1 MIELS
6 NQNISATIDPER
18 GSDILSLVDRR
29 SGIDVLFKT
38 PWRAR
43 ADAIR
48 NGQRRVFNDP
58 WAGWLEQYR
67 GGWQTLSPIGGDPR
81 QVHLAP
87 VAFHGE
93 ASVATWSVEAVTKNS
108 VILSLEMFSVPVRI
122 DRTITVTGQ
131 TISVVDTLTNLS
143 STALEIDYAHHPAF
157 GGAFLEGNCRIET
170 GARKFTSDEST
181 TSVEKPGSEYLWPMA
196 ISSAGEQMDLGQI
209 PAAGS
214 ERELFGWLHDFSGN
228 WASIVNLDLGLAVEL
243 KWDGTHLPY
252 AWFWQELNASDE
264 FPWYKRARVIA
275 IEPSSMQT
283 SGSSRRSVLQLGP
296 EGRCNISIS
305 ISLRQTP
312 IDQSNTNAPT
322 IFGATKSSEK
332 KNG

>member
-1 MIELS
+1 MIELG
-6 NQNISATIDPER
+6 NHHISAIIDPKR

-48 NGQRRVFNDP
+48 NGQPRVFSDP
-58 WAGWLEQYR
+58 RAGWLEQYR

-81 QVHLAP
+81 LVHLAP

-93 ASVATWSVEAVTKNS
+93 ASVAAWSVEAVTKNS
-108 VILSLEMFSVPVRI
+108 AILSLEMFSVPVRI
-122 DRTITVTGQ
+122 DRTITVTGS

-170 GARKFTSDEST
+170 GARRFTSDEST

-196 ISSAGEQMDLGQI
+196 VSSAGEPMDLRHV
-209 PAAGS
+209 PTVGS
-214 ERELFGWLHDFSGN
+214 ERELFGWLHDFSEH
-228 WASIVNLDLGLAVEL
+228 WASITNLDLGLAADVN
-243 KWDGTHLPY
+243 WDGTHLPY

-264 FPWYKRARVIA
+264 FPWFKRARVLA
-275 IEPSSMQT
+275 IEPSSMQ
-283 SGSSRRSVLQLGP
+283 SGGSSRRSVFQLGP
-296 EGRCNISIS
+296 HGHSIVSIS
-305 ISLRQTP
+305 ITLRQEPTN
-312 IDQSNTNAPT
+312 QSVTTAPAPV
-322 IFGATKSSEK
+322 GATKDTGKQNE
-332 KNG
+332 

>member
-6 NQNISATIDPER
+6 NKNISAIIDPKR
-18 GSDILSLVDRR
+18 GSDILSLVEKR

-48 NGQRRVFNDP
+48 NGQPRVFSDP

-67 GGWQTLSPIGGDPR
+67 GGWQTLSPNGGDPR
-81 QVHLAP
+81 HVHLAP

-93 ASVATWSVEAVTKNS
+93 ASVVAWTVEASTKNS
-108 VILSLEMFSVPVRI
+108 VDLSVEMFSVPVRI
-122 DRTITVTGQ
+122 ERNITLNGT

-157 GGAFLEGNCRIET
+157 GGPFLEGNCRIET
-170 GARKFTSDEST
+170 GARRFTSDVST
-181 TSVEKPGSEYLWPMA
+181 MSVEKPGSEYQWPLA
-196 ISSAGEQMDLGQI
+196 ISSDGEPLDLRQI
-209 PAAGS
+209 PTAGS
-214 ERELFGWLHDFSGN
+214 ERELFGWLHDFSEH
-228 WASIVNLDLGLAVEL
+228 WASITNLDLGLAVDL

-283 SGSSRRSVLQLGP
+283 GGSSRRSVLQLGP
-296 EGRCNISIS
+296 EGRCSISIS
-305 ISLRQTP
+305 ISLRQTS
-312 IDQSNTNAPT
+312 IDQSIANAPT

-332 KNG
+332 QNG